1 MTGGSGAGTLAPAPP
16 TKDGQLSAR
25 KLRTSSSRR
34 ARGVALL
41 AVGLM
46 AAGAARPAGALA
58 STVSVSGTTL
68 IYLAGDEEAN
78 SVTVVESTTGS
89 LLVTDSV
96 PVVAGHGCSVNP
108 VNPNEATCTS
118 AEAFTLVSASAL
130 DLEDAL
136 SVSGDLPAEL
146 DGGRGPDSISGGTS
160 SDSLAGG
167 PGRDVVSYSG
177 RAVAV
182 EISLDG
188 LANDGAAN
196 EGDSVAEDVED
207 AEGGQGADV
216 LTGDGADNA
225 LRGGPGD
232 DTLEGRGG
240 SDTLAGGRGDDRLL
254 ARDGGADAI
263 SCGDGAD
270 TAIADA
276 ADRIDEDCEAVDV
289 PVEIVDDPAEPPP
302 PSQPRGLEPPPAAQM
317 SAAPPATATARAPA
331 RMLAPFPTVRIRG
344 TFDSIGARIELLSVH
359 APLGAKVIVRCI
371 GRRCPVLGS
380 ARARRSAASVAEVVA
395 RRSGLIRFPRLH
407 RRLLAGTV
415 IEVRVTRAG
424 EIGKYT
430 RFRIRGGKP
439 PARIDRCVRPGST
452 RPMACPSE

>member
-46 AAGAARPAGALA
+46 AAGAVRPAGALA

-78 SVTVVESTTGS
+78 SVTVVDSTTAS

-96 PVVAGHGCSVNP
+96 AVVAGHGCSVKR
-108 VNPNEATCTS
+108 VNRNQATCTS
-118 AEAFTLVSASAL
+118 AEGSTLVIASAL

-146 DGGRGPDSISGGTS
+146 DGGHGADSISGGT
-160 SDSLAGG
+160 
-167 PGRDVVSYSG
+167 
-177 RAVAV
+177 
-182 EISLDG
+182 
-188 LANDGAAN
+188 
-196 EGDSVAEDVED
+196 
-207 AEGGQGADV
+207 
-216 LTGDGADNA
+216 
-225 LRGGPGD
+225 GD

-240 SDTLAGGRGDDRLL
+240 SDTLVGGRGDDRLL
-254 ARDGGADAI
+254 ARDGGADTV

-289 PVEIVDDPAEPPP
+289 PVEIVDDPTEQPP
-302 PSQPRGLEPPPAAQM
+302 PSGPRGLEPPPAAQPA

-344 TFDSIGARIELLSVH
+344 TFDSTGARIELLSVH
-359 APLGAKVIVRCI
+359 APLGARVIVRCI

-380 ARARRSAASVAEVVA
+380 ARAHRSAASVAEVVA
-395 RRSGLIRFPRLH
+395 RRSGLIRFSRLQ

-415 IEVRVTRAG
+415 IEVRVMRAG

-439 PARIDRCVRPGST
+439 PARIDRCVHPGST